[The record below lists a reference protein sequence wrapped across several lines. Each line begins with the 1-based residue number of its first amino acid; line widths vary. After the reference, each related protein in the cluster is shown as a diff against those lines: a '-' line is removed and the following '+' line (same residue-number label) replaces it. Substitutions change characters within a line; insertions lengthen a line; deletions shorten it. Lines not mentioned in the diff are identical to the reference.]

1 MRGLSHLYED
11 DAGVSVMIEYIFAIV
26 IMSVLFTMVVLLMNS
41 MINNSDNIVTE
52 QELGI
57 VAHDISNR
65 MSSFSQK
72 ISADQYVSDYQTN
85 TVSEN
90 SKTIDLPDLVGGKP
104 YTIDISCDS
113 VTYPGTYTGTVKVS
127 YSQNPNINRSVSFAS
142 AYEVEATTFSSNSA
156 DLKIYYDDSG
166 VGKIKVG
173 Y

>member
-104 YTIDISCDS
+104 YTIAISYDF
-113 VTYPGTYTGTVKVS
+113 VTDTGTVKVS